1 MVRRSRVAYVRLSPP
16 DHQEITRRARTVGL
30 SVSDFL
36 RRAGL
41 DATINAPVPELNVK
55 AWREL
60 ARSAANINQL
70 AHHLNEERIHGRG
83 KLDADHLRQELRR
96 MYGHIAALRRAL
108 IAEAPP

>member
-1 MVRRSRVAYVRLSPP
+1 MHHRSHVAYVRLTAD
-16 DHQEITRRARTVGL
+16 DHQEITSRARAAGL

-41 DATINAPVPELNVK
+41 GLTVSAPVPELNVS

-70 AHHLNEERIHGRG
+70 AYHLNESRIHGRYG
-83 KLDADHLRQELRR
+83 MDADQLRQELRR
-96 MYGHIAALRRAL
+96 MYGHIAALRGAM
-108 IAEAPP
+108 IAETSP

>member
-1 MVRRSRVAYVRLSPP
+1 MVRRSRVAYVRLSPA
-16 DHQEITRRARTVGL
+16 DHEEISRRARVAGQ

-36 RRAGL
+36 RCAGL
-41 DATINAPVPELNVK
+41 NAAIIAPVPELNLE
-55 AWREL
+55 AWRAL

-70 AHHLNEERIHGRG
+70 AHHLNEERMHGRG
-83 KLDADHLRQELRR
+83 SLDADHLRQELRR